1 MELIF
6 LFFFFFWFF
15 FSFDLQNVQQNC
27 CFLYME
33 QKDPKWALN
42 EVLKVF
48 CKTKVDVSNFF
59 HEAAGS

>member
-1 MELIF
+1 
-6 LFFFFFWFF
+6 
-15 FSFDLQNVQQNC
+15 
-27 CFLYME
+27 ME

-42 EVLKVF
+42 EVLKNF

>member
-1 MELIF
+1 
-6 LFFFFFWFF
+6 
-15 FSFDLQNVQQNC
+15 
-27 CFLYME
+27 ME

-59 HEAAGS
+59 MKLQGRKSLKLSQTMVCFSENS